1 MCRGAHRRH
10 HDTMTAAAPVL
21 IDLLVLGTELEPA
34 RREGLLEDLAELV
47 RRHFAGAHAWSYCRE
62 VAGSE
67 AFEDGRPMTAPH
79 YCLHVTLP
87 VAASASLRE
96 ALADELARRVLRT
109 ERAYPSA
116 ADLPRVAVSFA
127 A

>member
-1 MCRGAHRRH
+1 
-10 HDTMTAAAPVL
+10 MTAAPVL
-21 IDLLVLGTELEPA
+21 IDLLVLGAELDPA

-47 RRHFAGAHAWSYCRE
+47 RRRLGDSAPGAHAWSYCRE
-62 VAGSE
+62 VAGSD

-79 YCLHVTLP
+79 YRVHVTLP
-87 VAASASLRE
+87 VAASPSLRE